1 MIDLYHSDEVG
12 FAMTLPVCYSWTLK
26 GQRLYVPYEAPQG
39 RRVNGIGAYCT
50 HGVEAGRFVYEL
62 CASLPKSTAK
72 KQRKTPAEQ
81 AAKHGLR
88 GEQVGRIDGER
99 FVQFVWQVA
108 GRPAIYPEGWQRERP
123 LVLVIDNYSVHK
135 GERVQAERAA
145 FAAAGITVFYLPSY
159 SPELSGI
166 EPIWQDVK
174 HHQMTKRSYEILGEL
189 FQGVDDA
196 LARKA
201 NDLLAACS
209 KTALSFRAAA

>member
-12 FAMTLPVCYSWTLK
+12 FAMTLPVCYSWALV
-26 GQRLYVPYEAPQG
+26 GQRLWVPYEAPQG

-72 KQRKTPAEQ
+72 QPRKSPAEQ
-81 AAKHGLR
+81 AAKHDLR
-88 GEQVGRIDGER
+88 VEQVGTIDGER
-99 FVQFVWQVA
+99 FVQFVWKVA
-108 GRPAIYPEGWQRERP
+108 GRPTIYPEGWQRERP
-123 LVLVIDNYSVHK
+123 LVLVVDNYSVHT

-145 FAAAGITVFYLPSY
+145 FEAAGITLFYLPSY

-174 HHQMTKRSYEILGEL
+174 HHDMTRRSYDVLGALFRAVDEALTCKAQEL
-189 FQGVDDA
+189 MT
-196 LARKA
+196 ART
-201 NDLLAACS
+201 
-209 KTALSFRAAA
+209 KTDHPLRAAA